1 MQRLKKLVTAY
12 EVGSLGWPHWV
23 VGLSRAAV
31 VRADG
36 LWPGAVAFRRN
47 RISRAR
53 RGPSL
58 NRHGDKKGQRLYPS
72 RRAAGCLE
80 QAKSNARLLMA
91 ALGFLLLAALIITA
105 LAGLALPFI
114 IVVT

>member
-1 MQRLKKLVTAY
+1 MGCGPVRSRSVGNVSRGRYGARVKTA
-12 EVGSLGWPHWV
+12 
-23 VGLSRAAV
+23 
-31 VRADG
+31 
-36 LWPGAVAFRRN
+36 
-47 RISRAR
+47 
-53 RGPSL
+53 
-58 NRHGDKKGQRLYPS
+58 HGDKKGQRLYPS